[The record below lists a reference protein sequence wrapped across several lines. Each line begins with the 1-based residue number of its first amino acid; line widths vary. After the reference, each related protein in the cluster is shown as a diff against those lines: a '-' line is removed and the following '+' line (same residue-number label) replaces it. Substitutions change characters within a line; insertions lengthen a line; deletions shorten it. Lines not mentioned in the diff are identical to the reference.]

1 MYHATYKT
9 PSDAAESTRNTIDHL
24 NDEASESTLDEV
36 IENCR
41 DLACDADLYDAA
53 GFRKGYVAA
62 DGTYTLT

>member
-1 MYHATYKT
+1 MLSPVAVVVVLSEIKFPAVAATPTDKT
-9 PSDAAESTRNTIDHL
+9 
-24 NDEASESTLDEV
+24 STLDEV